1 MELDLSSMADFS
13 YNNNKIT
20 PEIMDFCK
28 SVNIFEWLENSIFNE
43 IMKNS
48 YIVNFHSWTKIINEW
63 DISNGKAYL
72 ILDWEVTVIVQNNV
86 IAILEAWSLFW
97 EYAIICEED
106 RSATVQARTDL
117 KCLVIDK
124 NNLLLLANEDFKI
137 NNILASRVEKNY
149 EANVWGRFKD

>member
-1 MELDLSSMADFS
+1 MELDLSSLPDFS
-13 YNNNKIT
+13 KNVEVIT
-20 PEIMDFCK
+20 PEIKAFCK
-28 SVNIFEWLENSIFNE
+28 SVYIFDWLENNIFEE

-48 YIVNFHSWTKIINEW
+48 YIANFHSGTKIITEW
-63 DISNGKAYL
+63 DVSDGKAYV
-72 ILDWEVTVIVQNNV
+72 ILNWEATVIVEDNP
-86 IAILEAWSLFW
+86 IAMLWEWSIFW

-149 EANVWGRFKD
+149 EANVWGRFK